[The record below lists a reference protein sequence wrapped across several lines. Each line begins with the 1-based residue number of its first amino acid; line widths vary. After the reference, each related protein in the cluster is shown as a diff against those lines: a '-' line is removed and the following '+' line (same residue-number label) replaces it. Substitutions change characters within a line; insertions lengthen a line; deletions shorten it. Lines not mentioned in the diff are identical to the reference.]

1 MNTTMKKLAIALV
14 VVFTVSMAMLGLGT
28 PVATGRPAAQGGDL
42 FKAKCAPCHGAD
54 ASGNTVMGKK
64 LNIRD
69 LRSAEVQGQSDAQL
83 AATISKGKG
92 KMPAYGQSLSQ
103 EQIKQLVA
111 FIRTLKQG

>member
-1 MNTTMKKLAIALV
+1 MKKLAIALM
-14 VVFTVSMAMLGLGT
+14 VVFTVAVAMLWLSA
-28 PVATGRPAAQGGDL
+28 PVATGRPVAQGGDL

-69 LRSAEVQGQSDAQL
+69 LHSAEVQGQSDAQL
-83 AATISKGKG
+83 ASIITKGKG

-103 EQIKQLVA
+103 EQIQQLVA
-111 FIRTLKQG
+111 FIRGLKKG